1 MPFTPETK
9 ASVKKEMDT
18 VARFLR
24 YNTYTFEELVPKYS
38 KDAESVVKGG
48 DIGWLAYDDE
58 NMKAALG
65 ADFFEKVFEL
75 NLGKPSGVLESKAGY
90 HIVKI
95 TTHTDPKLLSITDR
109 INPDSNTT
117 VKQYIRQ
124 VLLNRSQQNAYLK
137 AIDTLVASLRD
148 EATIDILYKGE
159 N

>member
-1 MPFTPETK
+1 M
-9 ASVKKEMDT
+9 
-18 VARFLR
+18 
-24 YNTYTFEELVPKYS
+24 
-38 KDAESVVKGG
+38 
-48 DIGWLAYDDE
+48 
-58 NMKAALG
+58 
-65 ADFFEKVFEL
+65 
-75 NLGKPSGVLESKAGY
+75 
-90 HIVKI
+90 KI
-95 TTHTDPKLLSITDR
+95 TTHTDPKLLMITDK